1 MAQRLKDAQ
10 EEQKRDKERGQMNG
24 WKVQKSLWPFLD
36 KLEDLG
42 IFGSTRDEV
51 VNTLLCME
59 VVYLI
64 REGVI
69 DGKVKKPRTW
79 FPFFKR

>member
-1 MAQRLKDAQ
+1 
-10 EEQKRDKERGQMNG
+10 MNG

-36 KLEDLG
+36 KLEALG

-59 VVYLI
+59 IVSLI
-64 REGVI
+64 QNGVI
-69 DGKVKKPRTW
+69 NGKVKKARTW
-79 FPFFKR
+79 FLFKKK

>member
-1 MAQRLKDAQ
+1 
-10 EEQKRDKERGQMNG
+10 MNG

-36 KLEDLG
+36 KLEALG

-59 VVYLI
+59 IVYLI
-64 REGVI
+64 RNGTI
-69 DGKVKKPRTW
+69 DGKVKKRRSW
-79 FPFFKR
+79 FPKFMR